1 MSKNNCVT
9 QSSLYIAVAISLL
22 TGFLAGVAYT
32 IYKAPEKGQQTQ
44 SRSPGIRL
52 AARIAQLEKL
62 TKQQPDNAES
72 WANLGHAYFDS
83 NQFAQAIT
91 AYNKSLDIRPGNAD
105 LLTDL
110 GVMYR
115 RNQQPEK
122 AIEAFN
128 RAIKENQKH
137 EQARF
142 NKGVILLND
151 LHDTAGAVQVWEE
164 LLQLNPQVRLPS
176 GTPLTELIQ
185 KIKKQQKK

>member
-1 MSKNNCVT
+1 MSEKTCVAKST
-9 QSSLYIAVAISLL
+9 LYIAVAVSLL
-22 TGFLAGVAYT
+22 AGFLAGVVYT
-32 IYKAPEKGQQTQ
+32 IYNAPAKVEQAQTQ
-44 SRSPGIRL
+44 APGSRQ
-52 AARIAQLEKL
+52 AARITQLEKL
-62 TKQQPDNAES
+62 TKQHPDDAES
-72 WANLGHAYFDS
+72 WTNLGHAYFDA
-83 NQFAQAIT
+83 NQFTQAIT
-91 AYNKSLDIRPGNAD
+91 AYNKSLDIRPENAD

-115 RNQQPEK
+115 RNHQPQK

-128 RAIKENQKH
+128 RAIKENPQH

-151 LHDTAGAVQVWEE
+151 LHDPASAVQVWEG

>member
-1 MSKNNCVT
+1 MSEKNCVARST
-9 QSSLYIAVAISLL
+9 MYIAVAVSLL
-22 TGFLAGVAYT
+22 TGFLAGVVYT
-32 IYKAPEKGQQTQ
+32 IYNAPAKVEQAQ
-44 SRSPGIRL
+44 SQASGSRQE
-52 AARIAQLEKL
+52 ARITQLENL
-62 TKQQPDNAES
+62 TKQHPDDAES
-72 WANLGHAYFDS
+72 WAKLGHAYFDA

-91 AYNKSLDIRPGNAD
+91 AYNKSLEIRPGNAD

-115 RNQQPEK
+115 RNKQPRK

-128 RAIKENQKH
+128 RAIKENPKH

-151 LHDTAGAVQVWEE
+151 LHDPASAVRVWEE

-176 GTPLTELIQ
+176 GTSLTELIQ
-185 KIKKQQKK
+185 KIKKQQK